1 MKGAAMQC
9 NDLDQLRAKSPSSKA
24 STWPMEAQEHLASCS
39 HCSHLQAVFESSEPT
54 EFPAA
59 LQSRIEAAILPGLK
73 PVSPLPNVWRI
84 TAALF
89 FCAAAVVA
97 VADWQLGVAGWL
109 ARTKLQ
115 VSVDF
120 TLLGISMLVVAL
132 ALAKQMAPG
141 SQQAAPAWAF
151 IVGPLLVLLG
161 AVFLLFGYRWIPNFW
176 QRAFVCWEIGIA
188 CAALSTPLFWLVLRR
203 GFSLTPVRQGA
214 MTGLLAGFV
223 GVTVLEIHCPNLDR
237 MHIADGHIGA
247 AVTAVLVGAALS
259 ALVSKTHFRSRQP
272 SI

>member
-9 NDLDQLRAKSPSSKA
+9 NDLDQLRTKSPSSKA
-24 STWPMEAQEHLASCS
+24 STWAMEAQEHLASCS
-39 HCSHLQAVFESSEPT
+39 RCSRLQAVLESSKPA

-59 LQSRIEAAILPGLK
+59 LQGRIEAAILPGLK
-73 PVSPLPNVWRI
+73 PVSPLPSAWQI
-84 TAALF
+84 TAILL

-97 VADWQLGVAGWL
+97 VANWQLGIAGWL
-109 ARTKLQ
+109 ARNRLQ

-120 TLLGISMLVVAL
+120 TLLGISILVVAL

-141 SQQAAPAWAF
+141 SQQAAPAWSF
-151 IVGPLLVLLG
+151 IVTPLLALLA
-161 AVFLLFGYRWIPNFW
+161 AVVLLFGYRWSPNFW
-176 QRAFVCWEIGIA
+176 PRAFACWEIGIA
-188 CAALSTPLFWLVLRR
+188 CAALSAPLFWLVLRR
-203 GFSLTPVRQGA
+203 GFSLNPVSQGA

-259 ALVSKTHFRSRQP
+259 AIVSKIQP
-272 SI
+272 RLV